1 MMLPL
6 FILVCLSV
14 CLYQN
19 ISETAGPAEPN
30 LWRLPIYRK
39 NIVFTH
45 FRGEYNISVCWKES
59 INGKAGWIGSYS
71 LNICYGVVLSF
82 IYDSLSPLNLK
93 LVKVDLFLCFIME
106 KI

>member
-1 MMLPL
+1 M
-6 FILVCLSV
+6 
-14 CLYQN
+14 
-19 ISETAGPAEPN
+19 
-30 LWRLPIYRK
+30 YRK
-39 NIVFTH
+39 NIVFTY
-45 FRGEYNISVCWKES
+45 FWGEYNIFVCWKES